1 MSDPSSDD
9 YALALR
15 LRLRG
20 FTRREAAR
28 LVALKRRYD
37 RGEFRALPDRD
48 LLRFARYLVR
58 HGWFD
63 DWGPTRQS
71 GRSEPG

>member
-1 MSDPSSDD
+1 MPDPSSDD
-9 YALALR
+9 YALAPR

-20 FTRREAAR
+20 FRRREAAR

-37 RGEFRALPDRD
+37 RGEFRELPDCD

-63 DWGPTRQS
+63 DWGPTRPS
-71 GRSEPG
+71 RRSDPR